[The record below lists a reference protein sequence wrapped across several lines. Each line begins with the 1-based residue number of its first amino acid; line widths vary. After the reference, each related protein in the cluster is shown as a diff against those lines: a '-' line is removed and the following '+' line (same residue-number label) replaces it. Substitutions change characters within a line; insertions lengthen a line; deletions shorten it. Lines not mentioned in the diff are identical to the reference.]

1 MFRKLSLITKSKEN
15 LLAILLFSVGLFF
28 YLTKLDYHY
37 FFTDEILYYQKGEDM
52 LVGIFDNTL
61 QVPPLQKY
69 IAGISY
75 KMFNP
80 DLYLMRLI
88 FAIFGFSVSI
98 VIFYIVKREL
108 GIYYGI
114 LASFLYLF
122 SKIIF
127 DSSRM
132 MMLEPV
138 LHLTWVLFL
147 YLFYNTLSK
156 KDSKLFIIS
165 GIFLGLALV
174 TKVTSLLLI
183 LLVSVYFIK
192 DLLNLSKESK
202 KVFRLYFLMLS
213 TSLLVV
219 FIFYLPQLYFSGILN
234 TIKDTVKD
242 LLGVYFDKS
251 VEGKLHVV
259 NGNLY
264 TISPWW
270 FYFDAQFKND
280 GIFLT
285 TFKYVFGI
293 IALFSKNKFA
303 YFWALVFILSF
314 SFHQLS
320 GVKNVRYIS
329 TFEIP
334 LIILSVYGFYY
345 LLRSIN
351 KKFKVIKVILLVI
364 IVSYSLINMSVYLL
378 NLKHTEY
385 LGLFNY
391 FKNETENFQIKKR
404 IFVFGS
410 IRTLKYYTK
419 LLPEERFLTY
429 KREYN
434 IYCPEFNEYSYFAF
448 DKEELIKN
456 PENNLY
462 LFVNTYID
470 NFEKVNEVE
479 DMIVYKKIREFNYS
493 EFCK

>member
-75 KMFNP
+75 NMFNP

-88 FAIFGFSVSI
+88 FAFFGFSVSI

-147 YLFYNTLSK
+147 YLFYNTLSR
-156 KDSKLFIIS
+156 KDSKIFIIS

-183 LLVSVYFIK
+183 LFVSVYFIK
-192 DLLNLSKESK
+192 DLLNLRKESK

-213 TSLLVV
+213 TALLVV

-234 TIKDTVKD
+234 TLKDTVKD
-242 LLGVYFDKS
+242 LIGVYFDKS

-280 GIFLT
+280 GMFVT

-314 SFHQLS
+314 SFHQFS

-345 LLRSIN
+345 VFRSIN
-351 KKFKVIKVILLVI
+351 KKFNVIKIILLII
-364 IVSYSLINMSVYLL
+364 IVSYSLINVSVYLL

-470 NFEKVNEVE
+470 NFEKVNEIE